1 MLDAVVFTI
10 EGRIF
15 QPEVRAEVDDLPR
28 PHEELGHADHGTT
41 VGHREE
47 KQVARV
53 QVRMG
58 REHEVRDLAEVRVSP
73 AHRFSR
79 HRVRGDLANLDL
91 RMSEEESED
100 LSSGVTGTADDRDL
114 HRFATSRT

>member
-28 PHEELGHADHGTT
+28 PREELGHANHGTA

-47 KQVARV
+47 EEVARV

-79 HRVRGDLANLDL
+79 HRVRGDLADLDL
-91 RMSEEESED
+91 RMSEEEPEE

>member
-1 MLDAVVFTI
+1 MRMLDAVVFTI
-10 EGRIF
+10 EGRIC
-15 QPEVRAEVDDLPR
+15 QPEGRAEVDDLPR
-28 PHEELGHADHGTT
+28 PHEELGYADHGTA

-58 REHEVRDLAEVRVSP
+58 REHEVRDLAEVRVSA

-79 HRVRGDLANLDL
+79 HRFRGAWPNLDL
-91 RMSEEESED
+91 RRSEEEPG
-100 LSSGVTGTADDRDL
+100 SSPPV
-114 HRFATSRT
+114 